1 MGSMNMLDIII
12 VIIVLFGALIGFKR
26 GIIKQGLVTIGIVVV
41 LVLSFVLK
49 NSISSFMY
57 KNFPFLSFNGLYE
70 NISVLNILLYEVVAF
85 ALVFS
90 ILATIL
96 LILIRISKSF
106 DKILK
111 LTLLFSLPSRV
122 LGAILGA
129 CEYYLIV
136 FIGLFILMQPMFE
149 LSSSDF
155 IKNSKFKDVVLQ
167 NTPFIS
173 SYIKPTIDAVEDIE
187 NLIEDKDKYSDKKFN
202 CKVTNIMVKNKVIE
216 KKSLDYLYE
225 SGKLKNKCKIGD

>member
-1 MGSMNMLDIII
+1 MSLSMLDIII
-12 VIIVLFGALIGFKR
+12 VIIIIFGALVGFKR
-26 GIIKQGLVTIGIVVV
+26 GILKQGLVTIGIEIV
-41 LVLSFVLK
+41 LILSFIMK
-49 NSISSFMY
+49 NPISSFMY
-57 KNFPFLSFNGLYE
+57 KNFPFFSFNGLYE
-70 NISVLNILLYEVVAF
+70 NISVLNILLYEVAAF

-111 LTLLFSLPSRV
+111 LTLLFSLPSRI

-149 LSSSDF
+149 LSNSELF
-155 IKNSKFKDVVLQ
+155 KNSKLKDVVLQ

-173 SYIKPTIDAVEDIE
+173 GYIKPTMAAVEDIE
-187 NLIEDKDKYSDKKFN
+187 KLIEDKDKYSDKQFN
-202 CKVTNIMVKNKVIE
+202 CKVTDIMVKNKVIE

-225 SGKLKNKCKIGD
+225 SGKLKNKCK

>member
-1 MGSMNMLDIII
+1 MSLSMLDIII
-12 VIIVLFGALIGFKR
+12 IIVIIFGALVGFKR
-26 GIIKQGLVTIGIVVV
+26 GILKQGLVTIGIEIV
-41 LVLSFVLK
+41 LILSFIMK
-49 NSISSFMY
+49 NPISSFMY
-57 KNFPFLSFNGLYE
+57 KNFPFFSFNGLYE
-70 NISVLNILLYEVVAF
+70 NISVLNILLYEVAAF

-90 ILATIL
+90 ILSTIL

-111 LTLLFSLPSRV
+111 LTLLFSLPSRI

-149 LSSSDF
+149 LSNSELF
-155 IKNSKFKDVVLQ
+155 KNSKLKDVVLQ

-173 SYIKPTIDAVEDIE
+173 GYIKPTIEAVEDIE
-187 NLIEDKDKYSDKKFN
+187 ELIEDKDKYSDKQFN
-202 CKVTNIMVKNKVIE
+202 CKVTNVMVKNKVIE

-225 SGKLKNKCKIGD
+225 SGKLKNKCK

>member
-1 MGSMNMLDIII
+1 MSMLDIII
-12 VIIVLFGALIGFKR
+12 VIIIAFGALLGFKR
-26 GIIKQGLVTIGIVVV
+26 GIIKQGLVTIGIEVV
-41 LVLSFVLK
+41 LILSFILK
-49 NSISSFMY
+49 NPISSFMY
-57 KNFPFLSFNGLYE
+57 KNFPFFSFNGLYE
-70 NISVLNILLYEVVAF
+70 NISVLNILLYEVTAF

-111 LTLLFSLPSRV
+111 LTLLFSLPSRI

-136 FIGLFILMQPMFE
+136 FIMLFIIMQPVFE
-149 LSSSDF
+149 LSSSDLV
-155 IKNSKFKDVVLQ
+155 KNSQLKDIVLQ

-173 SYIKPTIDAVEDIE
+173 GYIKPTMAAVEDIE
-187 NLIEDKDKYSDKKFN
+187 ELIEDKDKYSDKEFN

-216 KKSLDYLYE
+216 KKSLNYLYE
-225 SGKLKNKCKIGD
+225 SGKLKNKCK